1 MRHAYGRGQVIFGIG
16 SGGPQATG
24 TLTRRIVGRTQP
36 RHLIAI
42 VATAI
47 GAALTGCAAPEP
59 ETGPQ
64 EVAPLVSETTSAA
77 AELFEDGTAEPYT
90 GPYDAD
96 FAAQIGTYPQ
106 TGQISDYEGVE
117 VTLTGVVHEVIN
129 PVAVAITDPQDPSLP
144 PLLVVLDDAE
154 ETLVVGDPVAVSGTV
169 HAAYNVPT
177 VEENLGE
184 APDEDVLAH
193 YDGEPFVLAT
203 AVNSPAPTV
212 PSTTATSG

>member
-1 MRHAYGRGQVIFGIG
+1 M
-16 SGGPQATG
+16 
-24 TLTRRIVGRTQP
+24 GRTQP

-90 GPYDAD
+90 GPFDAD

-129 PVAVAITDPQDPSLP
+129 PVSVAISDPQDPSVP
-144 PLLVVLDDAE
+144 PLLVVREDPNQPLTE
-154 ETLVVGDPVAVSGTV
+154 GDPVEVTGTV
-169 HAAYNVPT
+169 HAAYNVPA
-177 VEENLGE
+177 VEENLRE
-184 APDEDVLAH
+184 PPKDDVLAH
-193 YDGEPFVLAT
+193 YHGQPYVWAT
-203 AVNSPAPTV
+203 AVNSPAP
-212 PSTTATSG
+212 SASATAG